1 MEQKRH
7 DPRAASSD
15 APALASFKDAVY
27 LAFKGE
33 SDDKIWLSK
42 YTDKDGWGVAKS
54 PQALA
59 VNDLQWQMSDLLTS
73 RGPAVGVGDTGRI
86 HILWKDKSNKSCW
99 ESACDSGKSDWSPQG
114 TLLTI
119 ETDARPALA
128 SQTSSATQILLA
140 WKDGSNTDLW
150 AHPVDR
156 VPEVWEI
163 PPPADETNLFWSLPA
178 GATPPASVSGAAH
191 NIGMGSGPTESAVA
205 ASLVLSSDGKAT
217 FAGWFQDQ
225 GTIPIFDAPAQD
237 YNAVMVVMTRDKKAF
252 TFTRTKNAVPTGG
265 AIDTWNITQNSDAIK
280 KYWTSLTTPQA
291 THCKANFSVNSD
303 LGSLLD
309 AIISDLKELFGYV
322 EDAVEVIGVVAS
334 VAA

>member
-99 ESACDSGKSDWSPQG
+99 ESACDSGKVTGRRKGHS
-114 TLLTI
+114 
-119 ETDARPALA
+119 
-128 SQTSSATQILLA
+128 SQ
-140 WKDGSNTDLW
+140 
-150 AHPVDR
+150 
-156 VPEVWEI
+156 
-163 PPPADETNLFWSLPA
+163 
-178 GATPPASVSGAAH
+178 
-191 NIGMGSGPTESAVA
+191 
-205 ASLVLSSDGKAT
+205 
-217 FAGWFQDQ
+217 
-225 GTIPIFDAPAQD
+225 
-237 YNAVMVVMTRDKKAF
+237 
-252 TFTRTKNAVPTGG
+252 
-265 AIDTWNITQNSDAIK
+265 
-280 KYWTSLTTPQA
+280 
-291 THCKANFSVNSD
+291 
-303 LGSLLD
+303 
-309 AIISDLKELFGYV
+309 
-322 EDAVEVIGVVAS
+322 
-334 VAA
+334 